1 MSKRFKR
8 HFLKEKEAK
17 KLLENIS
24 KELKI
29 PLEKCYSSM
38 PNVEVVETG
47 FGKVYLINGEPALFK
62 SEEKVYPTL
71 LFNLLFK
78 ETFDFLPKVVVDMG
92 AVPHVC
98 NGADV
103 MAPGIL
109 RFEGEFV
116 KGSMVLVVDEKH
128 GKPIAVGEALYSSE
142 EAVGVKHGVVVK
154 NVHYVGDKIWEAIKE
169 LASAQ

>member
-8 HFLKEKEAK
+8 HFLKDKEAK

-29 PLEKCYSSM
+29 PLEKCLSSTL
-38 PNVEVVETG
+38 NVEVVEIG
-47 FGKVYLINGEPALFK
+47 FGKVYLMNGEPALFK

-71 LFNLLFK
+71 LFK
-78 ETFDFLPKVVVDMG
+78 EAFGFLPKVVVDMG
-92 AVPHVC
+92 AVPHIC

-154 NVHYVGDKIWEAIKE
+154 NVHYVSDKIWEAIKE
-169 LASAQ
+169 LASIQQK

>member
-17 KLLENIS
+17 KLLEDIS

-29 PLEKCYSSM
+29 PLEKCFSST
-38 PNVEVVETG
+38 PKVEVVEIG

-62 SEEKVYPTL
+62 SEEVVHPT
-71 LFNLLFK
+71 LLFK
-78 ETFDFLPKVVVDMG
+78 ETFGFLPKVVVDMG
-92 AVPHVC
+92 AVPHIC

-142 EAVGVKHGVVVK
+142 EAVGVKHGAVVK
-154 NVHYVGDKIWEAIKE
+154 NVHYVGDKIWKVIKE
-169 LASAQ
+169 LASTWQK